1 MNRDHII
8 AFAIGAAVGSI
19 ITYFIDKKRFD
30 EDMQFISEEIKNDYE
45 DRLKSGIDKE
55 AYEKLNKEYSGE
67 DEAEEIKPEPKPKLT
82 GKKRQPVEI
91 VKTDYNAMSKP
102 KDELDCEIIDLHRY
116 AEDEMDYEKLSL
128 GYFSTDRVFTNID
141 NNEEI
146 DLTAATHIDMDMLN
160 DLASV
165 QDNVYI
171 RNNTEKMDFEI
182 IVHSCSYA
190 EYMLQEGE

>member
-1 MNRDHII
+1 M
-8 AFAIGAAVGSI
+8 
-19 ITYFIDKKRFD
+19 KKR
-30 EDMQFISEEIKNDYE
+30 
-45 DRLKSGIDKE
+45 
-55 AYEKLNKEYSGE
+55 KLN
-67 DEAEEIKPEPKPKLT
+67 
-82 GKKRQPVEI
+82 
-91 VKTDYNAMSKP
+91 
-102 KDELDCEIIDLHRY
+102 LDCEIIDLHRY
-116 AEDEMDYEKLSL
+116 VEDERDYEKLSL